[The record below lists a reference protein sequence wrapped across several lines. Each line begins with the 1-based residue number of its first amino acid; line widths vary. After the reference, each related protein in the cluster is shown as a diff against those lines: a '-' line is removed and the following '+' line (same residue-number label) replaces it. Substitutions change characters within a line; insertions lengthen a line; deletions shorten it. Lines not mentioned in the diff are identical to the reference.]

1 MVATATKPKTLELL
15 ESGDLEAMLK
25 VPDEAVRHG
34 DNVFLQIAWKDQ
46 SLVPEVV
53 AAEIEVRLRAMGA
66 IPADGHT
73 RMVFPDPGF
82 LRVTINYKEQ
92 SPELGM
98 ILAVVGGI
106 VAIGAVG
113 SFLLFRTQTE
123 NVLGPMAGGIITT
136 IAVVGLVIAGFG
148 IFAAMQEARG
158 GRAIRG

>member
-1 MVATATKPKTLELL
+1 MEATATKTKTLELL

-46 SLVPEVV
+46 SLVPEIV
-53 AAEIEVRLRAMGA
+53 AFEIEARLRAMGA
-66 IPADGHT
+66 MPADGQT
-73 RMVFPDPGF
+73 RMVFPDPDF

-123 NVLGPMAGGIITT
+123 RVLGEMAGGIITT
-136 IAVVGLVIAGFG
+136 IAIVGVVIAGFG

>member
-1 MVATATKPKTLELL
+1 MVATATDPKTLELL
-15 ESGDLEAMLK
+15 ETGDLEAMLK
-25 VPDEAVRHG
+25 VPDDAVRHG
-34 DNVFLQIAWKDQ
+34 DNVWLQIAWQDPT
-46 SLVPEVV
+46 LIPEVV

-66 IPADGHT
+66 IPAEGQR
-73 RMVFPDPGF
+73 RMAFPDPDY

-113 SFLLFRTQTE
+113 SFFLFRTATQ
-123 NVLGPMAGGIITT
+123 NLLGSMAGGIITT
-136 IAVVGLVIAGFG
+136 IAIVGVVIAGFG

-158 GRAIRG
+158 RPVLGR

>member
-15 ESGDLEAMLK
+15 QTGDLEAMLK
-25 VPDEAVRHG
+25 VPDDAVRHG
-34 DNVFLQIAWKDQ
+34 DNVFLQIGWQDP
-46 SLVPEVV
+46 SLLPELV
-53 AAEIEVRLRAMGA
+53 AMEIEARLRAMGA
-66 IPADGHT
+66 IPADGQT
-73 RMVFPDPGF
+73 RMAFPDPDF

-106 VAIGAVG
+106 IAIGAVG

-123 NVLGPMAGGIITT
+123 RVLGEMAGGIITT
-136 IAVVGLVIAGFG
+136 IAIVGLVIAGFG

-158 GRAIRG
+158 GRSLRS